1 MTKLA
6 DQRLRLIVSL
16 FALAFA
22 LVIGRAVQIQLVQA
36 GELSAQARGQQNIT
50 ITVPTQRGRI
60 LDRVGK
66 PLAQDLRA
74 KDLMV
79 HPGEVEDPQ
88 LLAQWIAQKT
98 GYKLFSSKVEGKG
111 KKKQQANAL
120 ARKRF
125 KERVDF
131 LVNRLTAGGQ
141 KGIVEARVLVQLT
154 PAVANRIMAPRPEGL
169 FLRDTVR
176 RAYPYRSQATQLI
189 GYTNQEG
196 SGKNGAGIELA
207 YDDVLAGTPGER
219 IEVRGPNGVTLETVT
234 LRDARPGKDVQ
245 LTIDQTIQQY
255 VQSVL
260 ERTVRDY
267 RARSAT
273 AIVLDPRNGEV
284 LAMAGAPSY
293 DNNTVHDLPA
303 EKFHR
308 RTTNMA
314 VEYSYE
320 PGSTFKVVTMV
331 AALTGKIVTPS
342 MKFFNLPYEIPVG
355 DKRVHDDHFRGP
367 KTFTTRDILQ
377 QSSNVGT
384 VTIAQMVGRYD
395 LGDWITKFGFG
406 KPTSLGLPGEA
417 PGIVLPPDK
426 WYDSS
431 IGNIPIGQGIAVTPM
446 QMVQLFATIANDGVL
461 AQPHVIKRVGGKQ
474 PKLAPPK
481 RLIDPTVNRTLVN
494 MLKGV
499 VDSAAGTGTRARIPG
514 YTVAGKTGTSQK
526 ALEHGLGYSKTDYV
540 ASFVGFLPADNP
552 RVQVLVVVDSP
563 HHGGIFG
570 GLVAAPAFKE
580 IATFLTQRLAIP
592 PDHRFTP
599 EP

>member
-1 MTKLA
+1 MTKLP
-6 DQRLRLIVSL
+6 DQRLRLIVGL
-16 FALAFA
+16 FGVAFA
-22 LVIGRAVQIQLVQA
+22 LVIARAIQIQLVQA
-36 GELSAQARGQQNIT
+36 GELSARARGQQNIT

-66 PLAQDLRA
+66 PLAQDLRS

-79 HPGEVEDPQ
+79 HPSQVEDPQ

-98 GYKLFSSKVEGKG
+98 GYKLFNTKLKGKG
-111 KKKQQANAL
+111 KKKHEANAL

-141 KGIVEARVLVQLT
+141 KGIVEARVLQQLT
-154 PAVANRIMAPRPEGL
+154 PTMANRIMAPKPKGL
-169 FLRDTVR
+169 FLRDSVR

-189 GYTNQEG
+189 GYTNMEG
-196 SGKNGAGIELA
+196 SGQNGAGIELA
-207 YDDVLAGTPGER
+207 YDKVLAGIPGER

-234 LRDARPGKDVQ
+234 LRNARPGKDVQ
-245 LTIDQTIQQY
+245 LTVDQTIQQY

-260 ERTVRDY
+260 ERTVRVY

-293 DNNTVHDLPA
+293 DNNAVHNLPSTQ
-303 EKFHR
+303 FHR
-308 RTTNMA
+308 RTSNMA

-342 MKFFNLPYEIPVG
+342 MKFYNLPYEIPVG
-355 DKRVHDDHFRGP
+355 DKRVHDDAFRGP
-367 KTFTTRDILQ
+367 KTFTTRQILQ

-384 VTIAQMVGRYD
+384 VTIAQMVGRYG
-395 LGDWITKFGFG
+395 LGEWIRKFGFG

-417 PGIVLPPDK
+417 PGIVLQPDK

-446 QMVQLFATIANDGVL
+446 QMVQLFATIANGGVL
-461 AQPHVIKRVGGKQ
+461 AQPHVVKSVGGSP
-474 PKLAPPK
+474 PKLAAPK
-481 RLIDPTVNRTLVN
+481 RIIDAAVNRTLVD

-514 YTVAGKTGTSQK
+514 YTVAGKTGTAQK

-552 RVQVLVVVDSP
+552 RVEVLVVVDSP
-563 HHGGIFG
+563 HRGGIFG
-570 GLVAAPAFKE
+570 GLVAAPAFKD
-580 IATFLTQRLAIP
+580 IATFLTQRLPIP
-592 PDHRFTP
+592 PDRPITGG
-599 EP
+599 